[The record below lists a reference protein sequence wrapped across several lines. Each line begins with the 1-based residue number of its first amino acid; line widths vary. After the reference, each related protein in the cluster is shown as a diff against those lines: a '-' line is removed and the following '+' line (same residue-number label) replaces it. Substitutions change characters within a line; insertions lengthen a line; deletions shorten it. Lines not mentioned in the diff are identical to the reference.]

1 MSLAAADLI
10 ALWVQLTGTLLFC
23 LVFIFLW
30 RQSGVVYFGLW
41 GGAWGAQLLAIFS
54 GTAYL
59 HGGSGLSLTI
69 YALMQFAFA
78 VLLISAARAGFSG
91 TIRDWRGTL
100 KALVFFPVYLAVL
113 LALDWRANIQAFHA
127 THAALVGA
135 VYIYHFGSIRGPG
148 VGGLLFRVSLLLLA
162 SAFFYQAGLYLW
174 AAQAGMPPAG
184 LDRVHPAVYYDF
196 ALHALLAFSAMAMWI
211 ESQRDRMRELG
222 GELDRLRREGR
233 ASADL
238 DHLTGL
244 LNQSAL
250 SKRLEDASPFEGVVA
265 VCDMDEFKEIND
277 RYGHLVGDEI
287 LRAVGHLL
295 RTSVRPEDEAFRWG
309 GDEFVVLFHNQDPEV
324 AQRRMQE
331 LADRLRGFRVRG
343 HGILPISFSW
353 GTADGA
359 GRPLRDVVDAAD
371 RSMYGFKRNRR

>member
-211 ESQRDRMRELG
+211 ESQRDRMREL
-222 GELDRLRREGR
+222 EIGR
-233 ASADL
+233 ASC
-238 DHLTGL
+238 
-244 LNQSAL
+244 
-250 SKRLEDASPFEGVVA
+250 RE
-265 VCDMDEFKEIND
+265 
-277 RYGHLVGDEI
+277 
-287 LRAVGHLL
+287 
-295 RTSVRPEDEAFRWG
+295 
-309 GDEFVVLFHNQDPEV
+309 
-324 AQRRMQE
+324 
-331 LADRLRGFRVRG
+331 RV
-343 HGILPISFSW
+343 
-353 GTADGA
+353 
-359 GRPLRDVVDAAD
+359 
-371 RSMYGFKRNRR
+371 